1 MFPII
6 SGTDSATAQIC
17 KKNHDEATLKD
28 DGVSV
33 IYLHLLMKGKK
44 R

>member
-28 DGVSV
+28 DGV